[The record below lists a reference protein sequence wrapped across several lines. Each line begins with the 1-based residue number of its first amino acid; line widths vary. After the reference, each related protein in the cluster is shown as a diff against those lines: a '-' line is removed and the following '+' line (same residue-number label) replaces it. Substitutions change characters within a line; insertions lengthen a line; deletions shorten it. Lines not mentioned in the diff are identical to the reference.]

1 MPLPRIER
9 APKICGRVHPPA
21 RRDELAYELDGVEEV
36 EPDETRSLA
45 AEEGQDLVTLVTC
58 TPYGVNTQR
67 LLERGHR
74 VDGMGDEGFV
84 TALDEVSRS
93 LGLKGKIALTL
104 LALIVVL
111 GIVRALRGQA
121 ARRDSHEGVHFRD

>member
-21 RRDELAYELDGVEEV
+21 RRDELAYEVDGV
-36 EPDETRSLA
+36 
-45 AEEGQDLVTLVTC
+45 EEGQDLVTLVTC
-58 TPYGVNTQR
+58 TPYGVNTHR
-67 LLERGHR
+67 LLVHGHR

-104 LALIVVL
+104 LALIVAL
-111 GIVRALRGQA
+111 GIVRAIRGQA
-121 ARRDSHEGVHFRD
+121 AGRDSHEGVHFRD